1 MYKGKTILCVI
12 PARIGSKGLK
22 EKNIK
27 IFNGRPLLH
36 FAIEAS
42 LEVGIIDKVLLSTD
56 SKKIS
61 DTCKEFTNLEVLFR
75 SAEYSNDKATS
86 HSVLCHALKSEE
98 SKKLKYDIVII
109 VQATNPLVKPDDI
122 INTLKLHVDSNSDTC
137 YSITRIENFSYSK
150 FFKMDESNTLERFIS
165 DSSVNKPR
173 QEYSS
178 AFIRNGSCYSFLT
191 KNLSSDS
198 FFEGRVVGYEVPK
211 ERYSDIDDELDFK
224 IAEFL
229 YRQYME

>member
-1 MYKGKTILCVI
+1 
-12 PARIGSKGLK
+12 
-22 EKNIK
+22 
-27 IFNGRPLLH
+27 
-36 FAIEAS
+36 
-42 LEVGIIDKVLLSTD
+42 
-56 SKKIS
+56 
-61 DTCKEFTNLEVLFR
+61 
-75 SAEYSNDKATS
+75 
-86 HSVLCHALKSEE
+86 
-98 SKKLKYDIVII
+98 
-109 VQATNPLVKPDDI
+109 
-122 INTLKLHVDSNSDTC
+122 
-137 YSITRIENFSYSK
+137 
-150 FFKMDESNTLERFIS
+150 MDESNTLERFIS